1 MSTGFSRI
9 GEREIWS
16 GTVISVAEGTFADP
30 DGNEFVRDV
39 VHHPGA
45 VAVVP
50 LLDDD
55 HVVLVR
61 QYRAACDRELLE
73 IPAGKRDVDGEAP
86 EATARRE
93 LVEEIGY
100 EAGSMR
106 PLARF
111 HNSAGFSDEFS
122 HVFLADDLRLAARS
136 AQGVEERFMAVET
149 VALSSVPALI
159 EADEL
164 IDAKT
169 IIGLTLAMRAVGI

>member
-1 MSTGFSRI
+1 LSAGFSRI
-9 GEREIWS
+9 GERVIWS
-16 GTVISVAEGTFADP
+16 GAVISVAEGTFADP
-30 DGNEFVRDV
+30 DGNEFVRDI

-50 LLDDD
+50 LLADGQ
-55 HVVLVR
+55 VVLVR

-73 IPAGKRDVDGEAP
+73 VPAGKRDVRDEAP

-93 LVEEIGY
+93 LVEEVGY
-100 EAGSMR
+100 EAGTVR

-122 HVFLADDLRLAARS
+122 HVFLAEDLRAVDRD
-136 AQGVEERFMAVET
+136 AQGIEERFMDVVH
-149 VALSSVPALI
+149 VALSSVPDLI
-159 EADEL
+159 ETGEL